1 VRRSVLGLV
10 PAIVPGIVTVGLL
23 LGLAAPAQAAPAR
36 TYAPVVVVHQERLDV
51 GPYELTVGFSEWPVR
66 AQQSLDF
73 TFEPAGG
80 IEQVTGTLV
89 AVSPSGAVDN
99 LRRPVGV
106 DGLPRHPRQPDVW
119 GLDVFALDEPGDWT
133 FTFGLDGPQG
143 AATAQMTLPVLD
155 QPGPPFALSWLVSLV
170 PLVVIV
176 GVVGTA
182 ARRGGRV
189 RASVGTTR

>member
-1 VRRSVLGLV
+1 VRRLVPGLV
-10 PAIVPGIVTVGLL
+10 PAIVPGIVIVGLL
-23 LGLAAPAQAAPAR
+23 LGLAAPAQAAPAQ

-99 LRRPVGV
+99 LRRPVGWT
-106 DGLPRHPRQPDVW
+106 GCPGTRGSPRCGGSTCSRSTKRVTGRSRSASTAPRAPR
-119 GLDVFALDEPGDWT
+119 P
-133 FTFGLDGPQG
+133 
-143 AATAQMTLPVLD
+143 
-155 QPGPPFALSWLVSLV
+155 
-170 PLVVIV
+170 
-176 GVVGTA
+176 
-182 ARRGGRV
+182 RR
-189 RASVGTTR
+189 

>member
-1 VRRSVLGLV
+1 M
-10 PAIVPGIVTVGLL
+10 A
-23 LGLAAPAQAAPAR
+23 
-36 TYAPVVVVHQERLDV
+36 VVHQERLDV

-80 IEQVTGTLV
+80 VEQVTGTLV

-106 DGLPRHPRQPDVW
+106 DGLPRHPRQPEVW

-176 GVVGTA
+176 GVVATA
-182 ARRGGRV
+182 ARRGGRA
-189 RASVGTTR
+189 RADA